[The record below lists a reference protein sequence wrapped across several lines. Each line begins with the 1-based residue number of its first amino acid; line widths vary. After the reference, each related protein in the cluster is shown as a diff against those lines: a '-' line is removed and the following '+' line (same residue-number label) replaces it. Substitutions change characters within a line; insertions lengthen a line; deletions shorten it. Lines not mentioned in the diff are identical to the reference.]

1 MGFNLTRMIYD
12 DLMMPLVVEMYFY
25 DVHSKMEKSRKIQ
38 VILGLISDFLT
49 GTLLLYLFYNNAAR
63 QLVKRRKIRERIAK
77 KRAS

>member
-25 DVHSKMEKSRKIQ
+25 DVHSKMEKTRKIQ